1 MRRLVWIVLALTVPA
16 LPFTAFR
23 YLAAVDRTYPAA
35 AQTVVVPSGATGHDV
50 AKLLETQGVIRSA
63 LVFDLLARIRGDV
76 TAMKAGEFAFG
87 AHRTESE
94 ILDQVVAGG
103 QQVAVWVTIPEGFTA
118 KEIAQTLAERD
129 LGDAAALQSAF
140 LDSGFKL
147 DGSSTPSLEGYLFP
161 DTYLVPTAAKPA
173 EIAKIMTD
181 QFRAELPPDAPALA
195 KRLGYS
201 IPQIVTIASLV
212 EREAKADDERALMAG
227 VYYNRLRLGMALQVD
242 ATLEYTFA
250 HHKDVITYADLARDT
265 PYNTYKHLG
274 LPPTPIANP
283 GRASLYAAFHPQP
296 SKYLYYVYMG
306 NGHSAFSRT
315 LSEHNANVARYL
327 H

>member
-1 MRRLVWIVLALTVPA
+1 MRRLAFIVLVMTVPA
-16 LPFTAFR
+16 LPFSAFR
-23 YLAAVDRTYPAA
+23 YFAAADRTYPVA
-35 AQTVVVPSGATGHDV
+35 AQTVVVPSGATGHEV
-50 AKLLETQGVIRSA
+50 AELLERQGVIRSA
-63 LVFDLLARIRGDV
+63 LIFDLLARIRGDR
-76 TAMKAGEFAFG
+76 TAMKAGEFAF
-87 AHRTESE
+87 APHRTESE
-94 ILDQVVAGG
+94 ILDQVVEGG
-103 QQVAVWVTIPEGFTA
+103 RQVAVWVTIPEGFTA
-118 KEIAQTLAERD
+118 KEIAQTLAERN
-129 LGDAAALQSAF
+129 LGDVAALQSAF
-140 LDSGFKL
+140 LDSSLDL
-147 DGSSTPSLEGYLFP
+147 DGTSTPSLEGYLFP
-161 DTYLVPTAAKPA
+161 DTYLVPTIAKPA

-181 QFRAELPPDAPALA
+181 QFRTVLPPDAAARA

-227 VYYNRLRLGMALQVD
+227 VYYNRLRLGMPLQVD

-265 PYNTYKHLG
+265 PYNTYKHRG

>member
-1 MRRLVWIVLALTVPA
+1 MRRLVLIALALTLPA
-16 LPFTAFR
+16 LPFSAFR
-23 YLAAVDRTYPAA
+23 YFAAIDRTYPVAPE
-35 AQTVVVPSGATGHDV
+35 TVVVPSGATGHDV
-50 AKLLETQGVIRSA
+50 ARLLETQGVIRSA
-63 LVFDLLARIRGDV
+63 LVFDLLARIRGDR
-76 TAMKAGEFAFG
+76 TAMKAGEFAFA

-94 ILDQVVAGG
+94 ILNQVVEGG

-118 KEIAQTLAERD
+118 KEIAQTLAERN
-129 LGDAAALQSAF
+129 LGDVAALQSTF
-140 LDSGFKL
+140 LDSSLKL
-147 DGSSTPSLEGYLFP
+147 DGSSTPNLEGYLFP
-161 DTYLVPTAAKPA
+161 DTYLVPTSAKPA
-173 EIAKIMTD
+173 EIATIMTD
-181 QFRAELPPDAPALA
+181 KFRAELPPDSAALA
-195 KRLGYS
+195 KHLGYS

-227 VYYNRLRLGMALQVD
+227 VYYNRLRLGMPLQVD

-250 HHKDVITYADLARDT
+250 HHKDAITYADLARDT
-265 PYNTYKHLG
+265 PYNAYKHGG